1 MFRIVQEG
9 LANVRKHAGARNA
22 DGLDCAANGRRVVV
36 VSDDGTGLVTD
47 EPGAGQGLKNMRS
60 RAASIEGVLS
70 LRSSPGK
77 GTSIE
82 VVLRPV

>member
-1 MFRIVQEG
+1 MVSIVQ
-9 LANVRKHAGARNA
+9 R
-22 DGLDCAANGRRVVV
+22 NGRRVVV
-36 VSDDGTGLVTD
+36 VSDDGTGLAD
-47 EPGAGQGLKNMRS
+47 NDPGAGQGLKNMRS

-82 VVLRPV
+82 VVLRPI

>member
-1 MFRIVQEG
+1 MVSIVE
-9 LANVRKHAGARNA
+9 R
-22 DGLDCAANGRRVVV
+22 NGRRVVV
-36 VSDDGTGLVTD
+36 VSDDGMGLAGD
-47 EPGAGQGLKNMRS
+47 DPGAGQGLRNMRT